1 MSSDRNNETKRVRT
15 AGKTN
20 KVRKSKSSKSEKG
33 KKVKFKD
40 KHPKAAKWLR
50 IGIIVFIL
58 LAIIIGSN
66 FFY

>member
-33 KKVKFKD
+33 SKVKFKN
-40 KHPKAAKWLR
+40 KHPKAK
-50 IGIIVFIL
+50 
-58 LAIIIGSN
+58 LAIPN
-66 FFY
+66 MK